1 MIKNVKQS
9 SSKKTD
15 TMTYNQKEVL
25 KKQFENDYLKML
37 GEKFKEK
44 RNLKCKS
51 LNGNV
56 IFESSNGSPS
66 RLA

>member
-1 MIKNVKQS
+1 
-9 SSKKTD
+9 
-15 TMTYNQKEVL
+15 MTYNQKEVL